1 VPIAPA
7 PEPSA
12 AAVGGPAP
20 LTAPAREVET
30 AAVESVLAKYRTAFA
45 NLDASAVAAFWPSV
59 DSRTLSRAFDQL
71 EVQKFE
77 FDRCTTDVRGT
88 TAAAI
93 CNGRAQFTPR
103 VGNKTPR
110 VEPRRWAFTLEKI
123 QQTWVIRRVE
133 STRGS

>member
-1 VPIAPA
+1 V
-7 PEPSA
+7 
-12 AAVGGPAP
+12 
-20 LTAPAREVET
+20 LT
-30 AAVESVLAKYRTAFA
+30 KYRIAFA
-45 NLDASAVAAFWPSV
+45 KLDASSVAAFWPSV
-59 DSRTLSRAFDQL
+59 DSRALSRAFDQL

-93 CNGRAQFTPR
+93 CNGRAHYTPR

-110 VEPRRWAFTLEKI
+110 VEPRRWAFTLEKV
-123 QQTWVIRRVE
+123 QQTWVIRRVD